1 MHAATLATL
10 VDASP
15 DRAGFPQGIDTPPVQ
30 PGATIETRGRATLV
44 IAGIPSIKPAAVSA
58 PDAPSRVPELAVPR
72 PVEPNRFLMWV
83 RTQLLSW
90 LMAVVS
96 VGGVLLAWHLAT
108 YYKLDFY
115 VRFNNIPSP
124 ADVFD
129 KVLEVNRSTRFITNI
144 GISVR
149 RILLGF
155 AVAAALGIGLGL
167 LIGRYRWARQ
177 ISMPAL
183 EVFRPIPAIAW
194 VPMSIMLWPSNEV
207 SIVFITF
214 LGAFFPILLN
224 SIHGVEAIDP
234 VLLRAARSLGARE
247 PTLLFEVVLPGALPH
262 IFTGLAVGM
271 GVAWVSLIAAEMIS
285 GQFGIG
291 YFTWEAYSLISYA
304 EIALGMIT
312 IGILGLMCSSAIRL
326 ASRVAMPWIASS
338 SNGARS

>member
-1 MHAATLATL
+1 MRTAQLIDSGFTPQPEAPERASVAVLTVGAPLQARAPAAPNA
-10 VDASP
+10 
-15 DRAGFPQGIDTPPVQ
+15 
-30 PGATIETRGRATLV
+30 
-44 IAGIPSIKPAAVSA
+44 PAAVQ
-58 PDAPSRVPELAVPR
+58 PQLRLLR
-72 PVEPNRFLMWV
+72 WV
-83 RTQLLSW
+83 RRELGGWLLAALSIG
-90 LMAVVS
+90 S
-96 VGGVLLAWHLAT
+96 VLLAWHLAT
-108 YYKLDFY
+108 LLRLDFY
-115 VRFNNIPSP
+115 IRFNNIPTP
-124 ADVFD
+124 AQVMD
-129 KVLEVNRSTRFITNI
+129 KVLEVNQSAKFLVNI

-155 AVAAALGIGLGL
+155 AVATVLGVALGL
-167 LIGRYRWARQ
+167 LIGRYRRVRQ
-177 ISMPAL
+177 LCMPAL

-234 VLLRAARSLGARE
+234 VLLRAARSLGASERR
-247 PTLLFEVVLPGALPH
+247 LLWNVVLPGALPH
-262 IFTGLAVGM
+262 VFTGLAVGM

-312 IGILGLMCSSAIRL
+312 IGVLGLLCSGGIRL
-326 ASRVAMPWIASS
+326 LARLAMPWQVH
-338 SNGARS
+338 GAIQART

>member
-1 MHAATLATL
+1 MDANTQVANDPPIKAAGNAHAPRIAETASHLHAVTSEVTHNAATAPVFIAPPLGLATPM
-10 VDASP
+10 AKPKSP
-15 DRAGFPQGIDTPPVQ
+15 
-30 PGATIETRGRATLV
+30 
-44 IAGIPSIKPAAVSA
+44 VSA
-58 PDAPSRVPELAVPR
+58 RTVAEARFWPWVSSQWLA
-72 PVEPNRFLMWV
+72 W
-83 RTQLLSW
+83 LL
-90 LMAVVS
+90 AVVS
-96 VGGVLLAWHLAT
+96 ISTVILIWHLAT
-108 YYKLDFY
+108 HYKLDFY

-124 ADVFD
+124 AEVWG
-129 KVLEVNRSTRFITNI
+129 KVIEVNSSPKFITNI

-155 AVAAALGIGLGL
+155 FVATMLGVGLGL
-167 LIGRYRWARQ
+167 LIGRYRWARLS
-177 ISMPAL
+177 SMPAL

-224 SIHGVEAIDP
+224 TIHGVEAVDP

-247 PTLLFEVVLPGALPH
+247 RTLLFEVIMPAALPH

-291 YFTWEAYSLISYA
+291 YFTWEAYSLISYS

-312 IGILGLMCSSAIRL
+312 IGILGLICSGAIRFAARL
-326 ASRVAMPWIASS
+326 TMPWIERSPG
-338 SNGARS
+338 GAQP